1 MQIRGLTRLLPD
13 RDSTGSCL
21 DSSKLNRGQV
31 KKARCFQIE
40 WLLHVGS

>member
-1 MQIRGLTRLLPD
+1 MQIRGLSRFLPD

-31 KKARCFQIE
+31 KKAKYFQIE
-40 WLLHVGS
+40 GLPHVGS